1 MNIIPAIL
9 PKTRDELMQ
18 KLQLLSDAGFFG
30 RVQIDMCDGKYV
42 ESKTWPFDN
51 DPTHTP
57 TSIELMMQIKNDI
70 ELQQLLSHFEI
81 DVDLMVMDS
90 PENMMVW
97 NTFNPKRKIIHIDSL
112 TDTET
117 LQILLSQDPEH
128 FNSENLI
135 FACSFDTDIEKFDYW
150 YNNFNMR
157 NIQVM
162 GIEHIG
168 KQGEEFSE
176 RTFDLI
182 KNLQSRYAALDII
195 VDGGVSISSIKRL
208 SEYGISGAVAGSAVF
223 KNNTIKQNL
232 ADLQSVL

>member
-1 MNIIPAIL
+1 MIIIPAIL
-9 PKTRDELMQ
+9 PKTREELVE
-18 KLQLLSDAGFFG
+18 KLQLLFDAGFSG

-57 TSIELMMQIKNDI
+57 TSIELMMLIKNDTEI
-70 ELQQLLSHFEI
+70 QQLLSHFEI
-81 DVDLMVMDS
+81 DMDLMVMDS
-90 PENMMVW
+90 PESMMVW
-97 NTFNPKRKIIHIDSL
+97 NIFNPKRKIIHIDSL

-117 LQILLSQDPEH
+117 LQVLLSQDTEH

-135 FACSFDTDIEKFDYW
+135 FACSLDTDIETFDYW

-176 RTFDLI
+176 RTLDLI
-182 KNLQSRYAALDII
+182 GNLQARYADLDII

-223 KNNTIKQNL
+223 KNNAVLQNL
-232 ADLQSVL
+232 ADLQIVL

>member
-9 PKTRDELMQ
+9 PKTREELIE
-18 KLQLLSDAGFFG
+18 KLQLLFDAGFSG

-51 DPTHTP
+51 DPTHVP
-57 TSIELMMQIKNDI
+57 TSIELMIQIKNDTA
-70 ELQQLLSHFEI
+70 LQQLLSHFDI
-81 DVDLMVMDS
+81 DLDLMVMDS

-97 NTFNPKRKIIHIDSL
+97 NTFNPKRKIIHLDSL
-112 TDTET
+112 LDTE
-117 LQILLSQDPEH
+117 ILKLLLLQDPEH

-135 FACSFDTDIEKFDYW
+135 FACSLNTDIEKFDYW

-182 KNLQSRYAALDII
+182 KNVQSRYAELNII

-223 KNNTIKQNL
+223 KNNTVLQNL

>member
-9 PKTRDELMQ
+9 PKTRNELIE
-18 KLQLLSDAGFFG
+18 KLQALSDAGYTG
-30 RVQIDMCDGKYV
+30 KIQIDMCDGNYV
-42 ESKTWPFDN
+42 PSKTWPFDN

-57 TSIELMMQIKNDI
+57 TSIELMMRIKNDI
-70 ELQQLLSHFEI
+70 ELQQLLSNFEI
-81 DVDLMVMDS
+81 DIDLMVMDS
-90 PENMMVW
+90 PESMMVW

-112 TDTET
+112 ADTET
-117 LQILLSQDPEH
+117 LQVLLSQDPEH
-128 FNSENLI
+128 FNSNNLI
-135 FACSFDTDIEKFDYW
+135 FAFSLDTDIETFDYW

-176 RTFDLI
+176 RTLDLI
-182 KNLQSRYAALDII
+182 GSLQARYSDLNII

-223 KNNTIKQNL
+223 KNNAVLQNL

>member
-18 KLQLLSDAGFFG
+18 KLQLLSDAGFSG

-81 DVDLMVMDS
+81 DVDLMVMNS
-90 PENMMVW
+90 PESMVAW
-97 NTFNPKRKIIHIDSL
+97 SAFKPKRKIIHLDSL
-112 TDTET
+112 TDNEV
-117 LQILLSQDPEH
+117 LRVIVHDANAPEN
-128 FNSENLI
+128 FV
-135 FACSFDTDIEKFDYW
+135 FAFSLDTNIELFDYW
-150 YNNFNMR
+150 YMNFAMR
-157 NIQVM
+157 QVQVM

-168 KQGEEFSE
+168 KQGEELSE
-176 RTFDLI
+176 RVFDMIARLHA
-182 KNLQSRYAALDII
+182 RYADLDII
-195 VDGGVSISSIKRL
+195 VDGGVSISNIKRL

-223 KNNTIKQNL
+223 KDGFIVQNIV
-232 ADLQSVL
+232 DLESVL

>member
-1 MNIIPAIL
+1 M
-9 PKTRDELMQ
+9 
-18 KLQLLSDAGFFG
+18 
-30 RVQIDMCDGKYV
+30 
-42 ESKTWPFDN
+42 
-51 DPTHTP
+51 
-57 TSIELMMQIKNDI
+57 
-70 ELQQLLSHFEI
+70 
-81 DVDLMVMDS
+81 
-90 PENMMVW
+90 
-97 NTFNPKRKIIHIDSL
+97 
-112 TDTET
+112 
-117 LQILLSQDPEH
+117 QILLSQDPEH

-135 FACSFDTDIEKFDYW
+135 FACSLNTDIEKFDYW
-150 YNNFNMR
+150 YNNFNML

-182 KNLQSRYAALDII
+182 KKLQSRYTELNII

-223 KNNTIKQNL
+223 KNNTVLQNL